1 MVHHLLGIWCNGNT
15 TDFDSVILGSSPSIP
30 AIGIIMNIFKE
41 FHYREVTETL
51 REIMDGP
58 YKGYALSNKGALY
71 DKDNKIVPLNQ
82 TKHHPT
88 RYIAQ
93 EGYTITLWRLMCYI
107 WLDDL
112 TDFEAD
118 TTEQKYI
125 YNYQLTKKFWTKY
138 AYLIPNVCKNTESF
152 YIPLPRLMG
161 FNLKTGK
168 ITRMKIKDRSV
179 FNLGDLSLP
188 TIVADFKALMSNKR
202 TEEHKDDTVK
212 IDNVVELATRYKNL
226 STENK
231 DLLEQI
237 AYLTTKQEN
246 LTQELAEIKENLTS
260 ILK

>member
-1 MVHHLLGIWCNGNT
+1 
-15 TDFDSVILGSSPSIP
+15 
-30 AIGIIMNIFKE
+30 MNIFKE
-41 FHYREVTETL
+41 FHYREVTENL

-58 YKGYALSNKGALY
+58 YKGYTLSNKGALY
-71 DKDNKIVPLNQ
+71 DKDNRIAPLNQ
-82 TKHHPT
+82 TTHHPT

-138 AYLIPNVCKNTESF
+138 AYLIPNVCRNTESF

-168 ITRMKIKDRSV
+168 ITRMKIKDRSA

-188 TIVADFKALMSNKR
+188 TIVADFKALMSNKS

-226 STENK
+226 SAENK

-237 AYLTTKQEN
+237 GYLTAKQEN

>member
-1 MVHHLLGIWCNGNT
+1 
-15 TDFDSVILGSSPSIP
+15 
-30 AIGIIMNIFKE
+30 MNIFKE

-82 TKHHPT
+82 TTHHPT

-93 EGYTITLWRLMCYI
+93 ESYTITLWRLMCYI

-188 TIVADFKALMSNKR
+188 TIVADFKALMSNKS
-202 TEEHKDDTVK
+202 TEEHKEDTVK

-226 STENK
+226 SAENK

-237 AYLTTKQEN
+237 GYLTAKQEN

>member
-1 MVHHLLGIWCNGNT
+1 
-15 TDFDSVILGSSPSIP
+15 
-30 AIGIIMNIFKE
+30 MNIFKE
-41 FHYREVTETL
+41 FHYREVTENL

-58 YKGYALSNKGALY
+58 YKRYALSNKGALY
-71 DKDNKIVPLNQ
+71 NPDNVHVPIYKNKQ
-82 TKHHPT
+82 HPT
-88 RYIAQ
+88 RCIIR

-138 AYLIPNVCKNTESF
+138 AYLIPNVCRNTESF

-168 ITRMKIKDRSV
+168 ITRMKIKDRSA

-188 TIVADFKALMSNKR
+188 TVVADFKALMSNKS
-202 TEEHKDDTVK
+202 TEEHKDNTVK

-226 STENK
+226 SAENK

-237 AYLTTKQEN
+237 GYLTAKQEN
-246 LTQELAEIKENLTS
+246 VTQELAEIKENLTS

>member
-1 MVHHLLGIWCNGNT
+1 
-15 TDFDSVILGSSPSIP
+15 
-30 AIGIIMNIFKE
+30 MNIFKE
-41 FHYREVTETL
+41 FHYREVTENL

-71 DKDNKIVPLNQ
+71 DKNNRIVPLNQ
-82 TKHHPT
+82 TTHHPT
-88 RYIAQ
+88 RYITQ

-107 WLDDL
+107 WLDNL

-118 TTEQKYI
+118 TIEQKYI

-138 AYLIPNVCKNTESF
+138 AYLIPNVCRNTESF

-179 FNLGDLSLP
+179 FNLGDLNLP
-188 TIVADFKALMSNKR
+188 TIVADFKALMSNKS

-226 STENK
+226 SAENK

-237 AYLTTKQEN
+237 GYLTAKQEN

>member
-1 MVHHLLGIWCNGNT
+1 
-15 TDFDSVILGSSPSIP
+15 
-30 AIGIIMNIFKE
+30 MNIFKE
-41 FHYREVTETL
+41 FHYREVTENL

-58 YKGYALSNKGALY
+58 YKGYTLSNKGALY
-71 DKDNKIVPLNQ
+71 DKDNRIVPLNQ
-82 TKHHPT
+82 TTHHPT

-138 AYLIPNVCKNTESF
+138 AYLISNVCRNTESF

-168 ITRMKIKDRSV
+168 ITRMKIKDRSA

-188 TIVADFKALMSNKR
+188 TIVADFKALMSNKS

-212 IDNVVELATRYKNL
+212 IDNVIELATRYKNL
-226 STENK
+226 SAENK

-237 AYLTTKQEN
+237 GYLTAKQEN

>member
-1 MVHHLLGIWCNGNT
+1 
-15 TDFDSVILGSSPSIP
+15 
-30 AIGIIMNIFKE
+30 MNIFKAYQ
-41 FHYREVTETL
+41 YREVTDTL

-58 YKGYALSNKGALY
+58 YKGYTLSSKGVLY
-71 DKDNKIVPLNQ
+71 DKDNRIVPLNQ
-82 TKHHPT
+82 TTHHLT
-88 RYIAQ
+88 RYITQ

-138 AYLIPNVCKNTESF
+138 AYLIPNVCRNTESF

-168 ITRMKIKDRSV
+168 ITRMKIKDRAV
-179 FNLGDLSLP
+179 FALGNLSLP
-188 TIVADFKALMSNKR
+188 TIVADFKALMSNKS
-202 TEEHKDDTVK
+202 TEEHKDNTVK
-212 IDNVVELATRYKNL
+212 IENVVKLATRYKSL
-226 STENK
+226 SEENK
-231 DLLEQI
+231 TLLEQI
-237 AYLTTKQEN
+237 AYLTVKRDN
-246 LTQELAEIKENLTS
+246 LTKELAEIKENLAS

>member
-1 MVHHLLGIWCNGNT
+1 
-15 TDFDSVILGSSPSIP
+15 
-30 AIGIIMNIFKE
+30 
-41 FHYREVTETL
+41 
-51 REIMDGP
+51 MDGP

-71 DKDNKIVPLNQ
+71 DKNNKIVPLNS
-82 TKHHPT
+82 TTHHPT

-118 TTEQKYI
+118 TTEQRYI

-138 AYLIPNVCKNTESF
+138 AYLIPNVCRNTESF

-188 TIVADFKALMSNKR
+188 TIIADFKALMDNRSI
-202 TEEHKDDTVK
+202 EEHKDKTVK
-212 IDNVVELATRYKNL
+212 IDNVVELTTRYKSL
-226 STENK
+226 SVENK
-231 DLLEQI
+231 ALLEQI
-237 AYLTTKQEN
+237 AYLTTKQNN
-246 LTQELAEIKENLTS
+246 LTKELAEIKENLTS

>member
-1 MVHHLLGIWCNGNT
+1 
-15 TDFDSVILGSSPSIP
+15 
-30 AIGIIMNIFKE
+30 MNIFKE

-71 DKDNKIVPLNQ
+71 DKNNRIVPLNQ
-82 TKHHPT
+82 TTHHPT
-88 RYIAQ
+88 RYITQ

-138 AYLIPNVCKNTESF
+138 AYLIPNVCRNTESF

-179 FNLGDLSLP
+179 FNLGDLSIP
-188 TIVADFKALMSNKR
+188 TIIADFKALMSNKS

-226 STENK
+226 SAENK

-237 AYLTTKQEN
+237 GYLTAKQEN

>member
-1 MVHHLLGIWCNGNT
+1 
-15 TDFDSVILGSSPSIP
+15 
-30 AIGIIMNIFKE
+30 MNIFQTYQ
-41 FHYREVTETL
+41 YREVTDTL
-51 REIMDGP
+51 REILDGP
-58 YKGYALSNKGALY
+58 YKGYTLSNKGSLY
-71 DKDNKIVPLNQ
+71 DKNNKLVHVCCY
-82 TKHHPT
+82 KHHPT

-93 EGYTITLWRLMCYI
+93 EGYTISLQRLMCYI

-112 TDFEAD
+112 TDFEA
-118 TTEQKYI
+118 TITEQEYI

-138 AYLIPNVCKNTESF
+138 AYLIPNVFRNTKSF

-188 TIVADFKALMSNKR
+188 TIVADFKALMSNKS
-202 TEEHKDDTVK
+202 TKEHKDNTVK
-212 IDNVVELATRYKNL
+212 IENVVELVTRYKSL
-226 STENK
+226 SAENK

-237 AYLTTKQEN
+237 AYLTTKQNN
-246 LTQELAEIKENLTS
+246 LTKELTKIKENLTS

>member
-1 MVHHLLGIWCNGNT
+1 
-15 TDFDSVILGSSPSIP
+15 
-30 AIGIIMNIFKE
+30 MNIFKE

-58 YKGYALSNKGALY
+58 YKGYTLSNKGALY
-71 DKDNKIVPLNQ
+71 DKNNKHIAIYTNKQ
-82 TKHHPT
+82 HPT
-88 RYIAQ
+88 RFIVQ

-118 TTEQKYI
+118 TLEQEYI

-138 AYLIPNVCKNTESF
+138 AYLIPNVCRNTESF

-161 FNLKTGK
+161 FNLRTGK
-168 ITRMKIKDRSV
+168 ITRMKIKDRSA

-188 TIVADFKALMSNKR
+188 TIVADFKALMSNKS

-237 AYLTTKQEN
+237 AYLTAKQEN
-246 LTQELAEIKENLTS
+246 LTQELTEIKENLTS

>member
-1 MVHHLLGIWCNGNT
+1 
-15 TDFDSVILGSSPSIP
+15 
-30 AIGIIMNIFKE
+30 MNIFKE
-41 FHYREVTETL
+41 FHYREVTENL

-71 DKDNKIVPLNQ
+71 DKNNRIVPLNQ
-82 TKHHPT
+82 TTHHPT

-168 ITRMKIKDRSV
+168 ITRMKIKDRST

-188 TIVADFKALMSNKR
+188 TVIADFKALMSNKS

-226 STENK
+226 SAKNK

>member
-1 MVHHLLGIWCNGNT
+1 MVYNGNT

-58 YKGYALSNKGALY
+58 YKGYTLSNKGTLY
-71 DKDNKIVPLNQ
+71 NPDNVHVPIYKNKQ
-82 TKHHPT
+82 HPT
-88 RYIAQ
+88 RCIIR

-112 TDFEAD
+112 TDFEA
-118 TTEQKYI
+118 TPTEQECI
-125 YNYQLTKKFWTKY
+125 YNYQLAKNFWTKY
-138 AYLIPNVCKNTESF
+138 AYLIPNVYKNTESF
-152 YIPLPRLMG
+152 YIPLPRLKG

-168 ITRMKIKDRSV
+168 ITKMKIKDRSV

-188 TIVADFKALMSNKR
+188 TIDADFKALMDNRS
-202 TEEHKDDTVK
+202 TEEHKNNTVK
-212 IDNVVELATRYKNL
+212 IENVVELATRYKSL
-226 STENK
+226 SEENK
-231 DLLEQI
+231 TLLEQI
-237 AYLTTKQEN
+237 AYLTVKQDN
-246 LTQELAEIKENLTS
+246 LTKELAEIKEKLAS

>member
-1 MVHHLLGIWCNGNT
+1 
-15 TDFDSVILGSSPSIP
+15 
-30 AIGIIMNIFKE
+30 MNIFKE

-51 REIMDGP
+51 REIIDGP
-58 YKGYALSNKGALY
+58 YKGYTLSNKGALY
-71 DKDNKIVPLNQ
+71 DKNNTIVSLNS
-82 TKHHPT
+82 TRHHPT
-88 RYIAQ
+88 RYFTQ
-93 EGYTITLWRLMCYI
+93 EGCTITLWRLMCYI

-118 TTEQKYI
+118 NTEQGYI

-138 AYLIPNVCKNTESF
+138 AYLIPNVYRNTESF

-168 ITRMKIKDRSV
+168 ITRMKSKDRSL

-188 TIVADFKALMSNKR
+188 TIVADFKALLDNKSI
-202 TEEHKDDTVK
+202 EEHKDNTVK
-212 IDNVVELATRYKNL
+212 IENVVELATRYKNL
-226 STENK
+226 SAENK

>member
-1 MVHHLLGIWCNGNT
+1 
-15 TDFDSVILGSSPSIP
+15 
-30 AIGIIMNIFKE
+30 MNIFKE

-71 DKDNKIVPLNQ
+71 NPDNVHVPLNQ
-82 TKHHPT
+82 TTHHPT

-138 AYLIPNVCKNTESF
+138 AYLIPNVCRNTESF

-168 ITRMKIKDRSV
+168 ITRMKIKDRST

-188 TIVADFKALMSNKR
+188 TIIADFKALIDNKSI
-202 TEEHKDDTVK
+202 EAHKDDTVK
-212 IDNVVELATRYKNL
+212 IDNVVELATRYKSL
-226 STENK
+226 SEENK
-231 DLLEQI
+231 TLLEQI
-237 AYLTTKQEN
+237 AYLTVKQDN
-246 LTQELAEIKENLTS
+246 LTKELAEIKENLAS

>member
-1 MVHHLLGIWCNGNT
+1 
-15 TDFDSVILGSSPSIP
+15 
-30 AIGIIMNIFKE
+30 MNIFKE

-51 REIMDGP
+51 REILDGP
-58 YKGYALSNKGALY
+58 YKGYTLSHKGALY
-71 DKDNKIVPLNQ
+71 NKNKVIVPLNS
-82 TKHHPT
+82 TRSHPT
-88 RYIAQ
+88 RHFTQ

-118 TTEQKYI
+118 TTEQEYI

-138 AYLIPNVCKNTESF
+138 AYLIPNVYRNTESF

-168 ITRMKIKDRSV
+168 ITRMKSKNRSV

-188 TIVADFKALMSNKR
+188 TIVADFKALINNKSI
-202 TEEHKDDTVK
+202 EEHKDNIVK
-212 IDNVVELATRYKNL
+212 IENVVELATRYKNL
-226 STENK
+226 SAENK

-237 AYLTTKQEN
+237 AYLTTKQNN
-246 LTQELAEIKENLTS
+246 LTQELTEIKEKLAS